1 MTSSKNMFT
10 HLRAD
15 LSSGLV
21 VFLIALPLCLGIA
34 LASGAPLFSGLIAGI
49 IGGIVIGSISKSSL
63 SVSGP
68 AAGLTAI
75 VLSAITEIG
84 AFELFLCAVIIG
96 GFLQIILGIVKAG
109 SISYY
114 FPSNVIEGMLAAIG
128 IIIIMN
134 QLEHAI
140 GIGGIAKEEEEFKLF
155 TFFKA
160 IKNGMHHI
168 GAISIAG
175 VSIAILLL
183 WQRPFM
189 KRLQFVPGALIAVIA
204 SILLNELFITQGY
217 SFAITDKNMLVNIPI
232 MKSFSD
238 FTSSFTLPNFSGF
251 LRPDI
256 WIVGA
261 TIAVVA
267 SIETLLCIE
276 ATDKL
281 DPLKRNTPANRE
293 LAAQG
298 IGNMISGFI
307 GGLPITSVIVRSS
320 ANINAGGR
328 TKLASI
334 SHGVLLLLSAVTI
347 PFLLNKIPLATL
359 AAVLILTGYKLCNP
373 SVFKHM
379 WKEGK
384 WQFIP
389 FIATVVAIVAT
400 DLLKGVAFGMII
412 SIAYL
417 LRQNIKNA
425 YYFHRSSYKNGDV
438 IKIELSDEVS
448 FLNKASILLTLD
460 HLPEG
465 SIVVIDASKSIF
477 IDHDVLQVIREF
489 KDVKAPEKNIQLS
502 LTGFKEHYEIGNTE
516 HIVMMNSDLL
526 SAKEHPLRTSGTQKE
541 LIKDL
546 TKLKSQ
552 KTNSNEHNEQ

>member
-1 MTSSKNMFT
+1 MTSSKDIFT
-10 HLRAD
+10 DLKSD

-34 LASGAPLFSGLIAGI
+34 LASGAPLFSGLISGI
-49 IGGIVIGSISKSSL
+49 VGGIVIGSLSKSNL

-75 VLSAITEIG
+75 ILSAVTKIG
-84 AFELFLCAVIIG
+84 VFELFLCAVIIAG
-96 GFLQIILGIVKAG
+96 IIQIILGIIKAG

-128 IIIIMN
+128 IIIILN

-140 GIGGIAKEEEEFKLF
+140 GIGGIEREEEEFKIVSIF
-155 TFFKA
+155 NA
-160 IKNGMHHI
+160 VKNGLHHW
-168 GAISIAG
+168 GALTICT
-175 VSIAILLL
+175 VSIGILLL

-189 KRLQFVPGALIAVIA
+189 KKVSFIPGALIAVVS
-204 SILLNELFITQGY
+204 SILLNEFFIQQQSSLAVTEK
-217 SFAITDKNMLVNIPI
+217 SMLVNIPVI
-232 MKSFSD
+232 GNFD
-238 FTSSFTLPNFSGF
+238 EFIGSFTLPDFNGF
-251 LRPDI
+251 LNAEI
-256 WIVGA
+256 WIVGI

-276 ATDKL
+276 AIDKL
-281 DPLKRNTPANRE
+281 DPHKRNTPTNRE
-293 LAAQG
+293 LIAQG
-298 IGNMISGFI
+298 TGNMLSGFI
-307 GGLPITSVIVRSS
+307 GGLPVTSVIVRSS
-320 ANINAGGR
+320 ANLNAGAK
-328 TKLASI
+328 TKLSAI
-334 SHGVLLLLSAVTI
+334 IHGILLLLSTVTI
-347 PFLLNKIPLATL
+347 PFILNKIPLATL

-373 SVFKHM
+373 SVFKRM

-389 FIATVVAIVAT
+389 FAATVLAVVAT

-425 YYFHRSSYKNGDV
+425 YYFHRSSYKNGDI
-438 IKIELSDEVS
+438 IKIELSEEVS

-460 HLPEG
+460 HLPEN
-465 SIVVIDASKSIF
+465 SMVVIDAHKSKF

-489 KDVKAPEKNIQLS
+489 KEVKAPDKNIKLVLS
-502 LTGFKEHYEIGNTE
+502 GFRDTYDIENTDSITIMSSDLFNNTE
-516 HIVMMNSDLL
+516 TPERSSGSQNDLL
-526 SAKEHPLRTSGTQKE
+526 KA
-541 LIKDL
+541 LINK
-546 TKLKSQ
+546 
-552 KTNSNEHNEQ
+552 

>member
-1 MTSSKNMFT
+1 MTSSKDIFT
-10 HLRAD
+10 DLKSD

-34 LASGAPLFSGLIAGI
+34 LASGAPLFSGLISGI
-49 IGGIVIGSISKSSL
+49 VGGIVIGSLSKSNL

-75 VLSAITEIG
+75 ILSAVTKIG
-84 AFELFLCAVIIG
+84 VFELFLCAVIIAG
-96 GFLQIILGIVKAG
+96 IIQIILGIIKAG

-128 IIIIMN
+128 IIIILN

-140 GIGGIAKEEEEFKLF
+140 GIGGIEREEEEFKIVSIF
-155 TFFKA
+155 NA
-160 IKNGMHHI
+160 VKNGLHHW
-168 GAISIAG
+168 GALTICT
-175 VSIAILLL
+175 VSIGILLL

-189 KRLQFVPGALIAVIA
+189 KKVSFIPGALIAVVS
-204 SILLNELFITQGY
+204 SILLNEFFIQQQSSLAVTEK
-217 SFAITDKNMLVNIPI
+217 SMLVNIPVI
-232 MKSFSD
+232 GNFNE
-238 FTSSFTLPNFSGF
+238 FIGSFTLPDFNGF
-251 LRPDI
+251 LNAEI
-256 WIVGA
+256 WIVGI

-276 ATDKL
+276 AIDKL
-281 DPLKRNTPANRE
+281 DPHKRNTPTNRE
-293 LAAQG
+293 LIAQG
-298 IGNMISGFI
+298 TGNMLSGFI
-307 GGLPITSVIVRSS
+307 GGLPVTSVIVRSS
-320 ANINAGGR
+320 ANLNAGAK
-328 TKLASI
+328 TKLSAI
-334 SHGVLLLLSAVTI
+334 IHGILLLLSTVTI
-347 PFLLNKIPLATL
+347 PFILNKIPLATL

-373 SVFKHM
+373 SVFKRM

-389 FIATVVAIVAT
+389 FAATVLAVVAT

-425 YYFHRSSYKNGDV
+425 YYFHRSSYKNGDI
-438 IKIELSDEVS
+438 IKIELSEEVS

-460 HLPEG
+460 HLPEN
-465 SIVVIDASKSIF
+465 SMVVVDAHKSKF

-489 KDVKAPEKNIQLS
+489 KEVKAPDKNIKLVLS
-502 LTGFKEHYEIGNTE
+502 GFRDTYDIENTDS
-516 HIVMMNSDLL
+516 ITMMSSDLFNNIETPER
-526 SAKEHPLRTSGTQKE
+526 SSGSQNDLLKA
-541 LIKDL
+541 LINK
-546 TKLKSQ
+546 
-552 KTNSNEHNEQ
+552 